1 MSTGPS
7 REARRRSNRVSLA
20 AEPGDQDEVLPAG
33 DNQAVNV
40 IQEKQAK
47 SFTSPLSAIV
57 LLSPRARNSPSW
69 STGAGDGRQRGS
81 GIDDGSVFWG
91 ARWGGYFLLLRH
103 GHFAACPPNCLLGNA
118 RHHVTFR
125 RGPDLPQ
132 FRNRIP
138 LQPKRLLLT
147 LTLPS
152 ALVKMGSTV
161 TPEMRQ
167 MGWNVHFLDATG
179 QRFAGVYQHQH
190 PDARDTWALTD
201 AWRELRL
208 CFSFDTPPAL
218 PEPEPSFDTAAA
230 ASPVPGPP
238 NTWRPCLLPDP
249 PTDAPGPV
257 PAAILIDL
265 DPDASDTVPN
275 RQLLPAPPADGID
288 SYHVVFHAPARC
300 RDPGPL
306 CSHRPTAPC
315 LWHVPTPS
323 RRHDARYLAP
333 NKPSSDPRVA
343 VYPTRRTAKAV
354 SPRKRSASGS
364 ASRSRSLSPNKND
377 DDQTLDGILIPEP
390 AIALDVARQE
400 ISKFRTRCMTGGAV
414 CAVTGLGRSWC
425 ASPAIGPAIQA
436 AHIVPQLHYHLYPRG
451 IGPGIP
457 DPNDSTQLRGAWLST
472 WSITN
477 GILLASHIHQLFDAR
492 LVSIHPRTL
501 RIRAFVPYDLIT
513 AYHGRVA
520 ALDKKSMPDRNALQ
534 HHWDMCCIENMAAM
548 SKIVPVLPE
557 AGQPVLSRPIQ
568 LQGSIMPPDT
578 GASASLADL
587 RGGDPRKRSSQAMS
601 AFSPTAGSTGLTETQ
616 ALTPPISEDGD
627 RVIPSVD
634 ASNDEEGMV
643 DTDEEHLR
651 GRPRKRR
658 RCTSTLV
665 S

>member
-1 MSTGPS
+1 
-7 REARRRSNRVSLA
+7 
-20 AEPGDQDEVLPAG
+20 
-33 DNQAVNV
+33 
-40 IQEKQAK
+40 
-47 SFTSPLSAIV
+47 
-57 LLSPRARNSPSW
+57 
-69 STGAGDGRQRGS
+69 
-81 GIDDGSVFWG
+81 
-91 ARWGGYFLLLRH
+91 
-103 GHFAACPPNCLLGNA
+103 
-118 RHHVTFR
+118 
-125 RGPDLPQ
+125 
-132 FRNRIP
+132 
-138 LQPKRLLLT
+138 
-147 LTLPS
+147 
-152 ALVKMGSTV
+152 MGSTV

-167 MGWNVHFLDATG
+167 MGWNVHFLDVTG
-179 QRFAGVYQHQH
+179 QRFAGVYQHPH
-190 PDARDTWALTD
+190 TDARDTTGVLMVD
-201 AWRELRL
+201 DVWRELRL

-218 PEPEPSFDTAAA
+218 PEPEPEPELSSDTAAA
-230 ASPVPGPP
+230 ASPVPEPP
-238 NTWRPCLLPDP
+238 TTWRPCLLPDP

-257 PAAILIDL
+257 PAAILIEL
-265 DPDASDTVPN
+265 DPDDSDAVQN
-275 RQLLPAPPADGID
+275 RHVLPAPPADGID

-306 CSHRPTAPC
+306 RSHRPTAPC

-323 RRHDARYLAP
+323 RKHDARYLPP

-451 IGPGIP
+451 HRYPRGTGPDMP

-513 AYHGRVA
+513 PYHGRVA
-520 ALDKKSMPDRNALQ
+520 ALDRKSMPDRNALE

-548 SKIVPVLPE
+548 SKIVPALPE
-557 AGQPVLSRPIQ
+557 AGQTVLSRAIR
-568 LQGSIMPPDT
+568 LQGSIMPPGT
-578 GASASLADL
+578 GAGASLADP
-587 RGGDPRKRSSQAMS
+587 REGDPRKRSSQAMS

-616 ALTPPISEDGD
+616 AFTPPISEDGD
-627 RVIPSVD
+627 RVIPSVE
-634 ASNDEEGMV
+634 ASNEEEDMV